1 MTSSSPRR
9 VASRFA
15 GIAALAILALGVGG
29 CLTSHELLVDR
40 GWKLVE
46 VAGATPSD
54 PDGRSGVTF
63 EADGRFTLDTGCNTG
78 DGTYRLEGNR
88 ILLETRDMTARA
100 CDGATGAQEAGVLAV
115 LGAGP
120 TWSIDT
126 GTGRLRL
133 TAESGARLVFET
145 P

>member
-1 MTSSSPRR
+1 MRSSSWRR
-9 VASRFA
+9 GARPLAVAL
-15 GIAALAILALGVGG
+15 AALAVAVAVAG
-29 CLTSHELLVDR
+29 CLTTHELLVDR

-63 EADGRFTLDTGCNTG
+63 EADGRFTLDTGCNSG

-88 ILLETRDMTARA
+88 ILVETQNLTERA
-100 CDGATGAQEAGVLAV
+100 CDGATGAQEADVLAV

-126 GTGRLRL
+126 GSGRLRL
-133 TAESGARLVFET
+133 SAESGARLVFET